1 MLCAKLHIY
10 YQLLVIFSEP
20 KAKVWTCIE
29 SPRVSRLR
37 ALRRFVAQVPVSV
50 CVTLCEK
57 QDRSGYWESAA
68 TWEEGGEERCVLTL
82 SAILPE
88 RECVCVC
95 VCACIRERLR
105 LWACVRVL
113 ERKMKILNKEQ
124 TKHLVRCFWCISL
137 VSNSLYDAPSDW
149 VFGADC
155 HMAHNFYIKG
165 PKVPPLDFVLYKKC
179 SLVILKELDDV
190 KGPLIFL

>member
-82 SAILPE
+82 SAILRE
-88 RECVCVC
+88 RKRECVCVRVRVCERDC
-95 VCACIRERLR
+95 V
-105 LWACVRVL
+105 CVRVC
-113 ERKMKILNKEQ
+113 EREMKILNKEQ

-137 VSNSLYDAPSDW
+137 VSNSLSDAPSDW

-165 PKVPPLDFVLYKKC
+165 PKVPPLDFVL
-179 SLVILKELDDV
+179 
-190 KGPLIFL
+190 